1 MTSNIIEQDINPIPI
16 VIIHLGNQ
24 NYFQEC
30 VKINAL
36 KNPVFV
42 LGDYQNANTF
52 TNTNTNTNKIT
63 HINCDT
69 LDFPELQ
76 QFRHHFTNYST
87 NSAAFELICFVRI
100 FYLKRFMEMH
110 QIDRVFHV
118 DSDCIVFD
126 NVTEL
131 YKHIFGSNSIDNGIA
146 YSKNIDLNPHHM
158 VGCVHNAYLT
168 VDFCNKF
175 IQLCFDIYVN
185 KSKYHLIEPKI
196 QWHLKNNIGGGIC
209 DMTLYYL
216 LFSEN
221 MLKMRD
227 LNEIVVIN
235 GEKCTFDHN
244 INIGY
249 GYLGKDTFMM
259 GKRIKMLTYKN
270 GAPYATDNT
279 GQQIRLL
286 SLHFSGVAK
295 SVLGQTFNI
304 IKGA

>member
-1 MTSNIIEQDINPIPI
+1 MSNNIIEDVIDPIPI

-24 NYFQEC
+24 SYFQEC
-30 VKINAL
+30 VKINST

-52 TNTNTNTNKIT
+52 TNTIT

-76 QFRHHFTNYST
+76 QFRQHFTNYST
-87 NSAAFELICFVRI
+87 NSASFELICFVRI

-110 QIDRVFHV
+110 KIDRIFHV

-131 YKHIFGSNSIDNGIA
+131 YKHIFGSSRNIKGIA
-146 YSKNIDLNPHHM
+146 YSKNIDPNPHHM
-158 VGCVHNAYLT
+158 VGCVHNAFLT
-168 VDFCNKF
+168 LEFCNHF

-185 KSKYHLIEPKI
+185 KSKYDLIEPKI
-196 QWHLKNNIGGGIC
+196 RWHRENNIGGGIC

-221 MLKMRD
+221 ILEMRD
-227 LNEIVVIN
+227 LNEVIIID

-249 GYLGKDTFMM
+249 GYLGNDTFKM
-259 GKRIKMLTYKN
+259 GKRIKNLTYNN
-270 GAPYATDNT
+270 GAPYAMDNT
-279 GQQIRLL
+279 GQKIRLL

-295 SVLGQTFNI
+295 SILRQTYAVIN
-304 IKGA
+304 G